1 MRRTLIRIAYAVGL
15 FILTILLL
23 EIFQD
28 KGGSQVTAVMA
39 EPKLPVVTMRTSSGD
54 LYNELHGY
62 TQLQNA
68 GAMHPPLSI
77 AGEDRKI
84 RFQVDPY
91 GQHVTVLHVQVRSTT
106 GSRLIE
112 DTEIRSYK
120 TDKNG
125 KISAEFVPKDLAQEN
140 TEYMLVIM
148 LSTRE
153 QEDIRYYT
161 RYWYGDEG
169 DDTYAEAVAFVG
181 RLHER
186 AVSKDEQFL
195 RTYMEP
201 EDGTASQDY
210 ADVDIN
216 SSLSLDMWGSM
227 AVSDAIPPVFEIAE
241 TSDGTYSI
249 RGSILLRVTPEDA
262 DQKPFLLHC
271 HEYYRINEGTDRYH
285 LLEFRRTAVQVPDP
299 QNMDLQKGRI
309 ELGIGV
315 PSQVA
320 QSAEKKALAYVMD
333 GRLYGND
340 SENTI
345 SYIYGF
351 MDTDNP
357 DLRSVFDE
365 HDIRILK
372 VEDNGDVEFLVYG
385 YMNRGTHEGRVGVS
399 DMYYSNRYH
408 TIEEQAFIPYY
419 GSYERLKAEVGSSAY
434 LSKNNRLYIMLSGTL
449 YEINIA
455 GHSTS
460 VVEDGMQG
468 GRSVT
473 SDGGQMIAYQ
483 KTDGDIVLMDLS
495 DLERR
500 TIKTPSGSSLS
511 LIGFFGNDLIYGIS
525 RDSDAAKDVTG
536 ITYAPMYCV
545 KIVDPQMNEL
555 ESYQQDGIYITG
567 YQLSGSLL
575 TIHRARKTSGADA
588 LYETAEDDQIVDTAK
603 KDESMTILASEN
615 SSVYGTWHYLTV
627 SGFDPEKLRY
637 VQPKETTYQDSR
649 EITVADGKNGKEVQD
664 SRCYVYNLYGL
675 VKDYANVS
683 DAIDA
688 AKEAKGVVVDS
699 KGRDIWKEKI
709 PDRAEIG
716 TVTLQQGD
724 NPLESCLLSILSYE
738 KSGASIVKTDG
749 AADAIATLGQINGAD
764 VLDLTG
770 CSLED
775 VLYFTAKDTPVLA
788 LRSDGAMLI
797 TGYGPSNIA
806 VLDPSGSGKRELL
819 TRAQAAKKFGSG
831 TSYLA
836 YIR

>member
-1 MRRTLIRIAYAVGL
+1 
-15 FILTILLL
+15 
-23 EIFQD
+23 
-28 KGGSQVTAVMA
+28 
-39 EPKLPVVTMRTSSGD
+39 
-54 LYNELHGY
+54 
-62 TQLQNA
+62 
-68 GAMHPPLSI
+68 
-77 AGEDRKI
+77 
-84 RFQVDPY
+84 
-91 GQHVTVLHVQVRSTT
+91 
-106 GSRLIE
+106 
-112 DTEIRSYK
+112 
-120 TDKNG
+120 
-125 KISAEFVPKDLAQEN
+125 
-140 TEYMLVIM
+140 
-148 LSTRE
+148 
-153 QEDIRYYT
+153 
-161 RYWYGDEG
+161 
-169 DDTYAEAVAFVG
+169 
-181 RLHER
+181 
-186 AVSKDEQFL
+186 
-195 RTYMEP
+195 
-201 EDGTASQDY
+201 
-210 ADVDIN
+210 
-216 SSLSLDMWGSM
+216 
-227 AVSDAIPPVFEIAE
+227 
-241 TSDGTYSI
+241 
-249 RGSILLRVTPEDA
+249 
-262 DQKPFLLHC
+262 
-271 HEYYRINEGTDRYH
+271 
-285 LLEFRRTAVQVPDP
+285 
-299 QNMDLQKGRI
+299 
-309 ELGIGV
+309 
-315 PSQVA
+315 
-320 QSAEKKALAYVMD
+320 
-333 GRLYGND
+333 
-340 SENTI
+340 
-345 SYIYGF
+345 
-351 MDTDNP
+351 
-357 DLRSVFDE
+357 
-365 HDIRILK
+365 
-372 VEDNGDVEFLVYG
+372 
-385 YMNRGTHEGRVGVS
+385 
-399 DMYYSNRYH
+399 
-408 TIEEQAFIPYY
+408 
-419 GSYERLKAEVGSSAY
+419 
-434 LSKNNRLYIMLSGTL
+434 MLSGTL

-500 TIKTPSGSSLS
+500 TIKTPSGSALS

-545 KIVDPQMNEL
+545 KIVDPQLKEL

-603 KDESMTILASEN
+603 KDESMTILASES

-675 VKDYANVS
+675 VKDYGNVS

-738 KSGASIVKTDG
+738 KSGASIVRTDG
-749 AADAIATLGQINGAD
+749 AADAIATLEQINGAD

>member
-39 EPKLPVVTMRTSSGD
+39 EPKLPVVTMQTSSGD

-536 ITYAPMYCV
+536 ITY
-545 KIVDPQMNEL
+545 
-555 ESYQQDGIYITG
+555 
-567 YQLSGSLL
+567 
-575 TIHRARKTSGADA
+575 
-588 LYETAEDDQIVDTAK
+588 ETAEDDHIVDTAK
-603 KDESMTILASEN
+603 KDESLTILASEN
-615 SSVYGTWHYLTV
+615 SSVYGIWHYLTV

-749 AADAIATLGQINGAD
+749 AADAIATLEQINGAD